1 MPPKTKT
8 KTKGA
13 TFAAKRSGTHAL
25 AIRPQALSLFWL
37 FGCGVENEN
46 IGRSTVVTIDGPLE
60 QKAGWWDGY
69 DAIQARFKEAL
80 KEEATS
86 SVVLRI
92 NSPGGDAAG
101 CFEAVRM
108 MREAGKR
115 SGKRIVTY
123 VDESAY
129 SAAYALACVAD
140 EIYMPPSGGV
150 GSVGVIA
157 TLMDRVE
164 ANEMWGLN
172 VRVVY
177 AGAHKADGHPDV
189 PLSDDAIAGVQD
201 DVNKLAAMFFDTVS
215 ASRGIKS
222 KAVEALQ
229 AACLMG
235 DEGLEAG
242 LADGLMGFDELVA
255 MLANDEAT
263 GARAPS
269 TEKEAMPKG
278 IKVHA
283 KVSELEV
290 SDVLAKPQVALP
302 DASTLNASLA
312 LVGRDN
318 AGDVQAATSK
328 TDGTSSE
335 TTVTTESETD
345 EDGNK
350 TDTTTTTTTE
360 TETTGAEVSDDEEE
374 EDDEEGEGEDAED
387 EGGGEEATARAASPA
402 KRATSGDVLS
412 LVRELTGLA
421 APAAQIGALRA
432 MADNA
437 KRARKAEKVN
447 AKTAHVAKVDEAI
460 RAGKLSPSKR
470 AEAIAMSAGELAGY
484 LKLAVPMVRKSPV
497 APAKDPKAAT
507 SSAPIPVDAAAAN
520 VARTMGLDPS
530 KLAEHAAELRKSG
543 VIH

>member
-1 MPPKTKT
+1 MPR
-8 KTKGA
+8 KTKGSTFHAARRGVA
-13 TFAAKRSGTHAL
+13 TL
-25 AIRPQALSLFWL
+25 AIKPQALSLFWL
-37 FGCGVENEN
+37 YGCGVENEN
-46 IGRSTVVTIDGPLE
+46 VGRSTIVTIEGPLE
-60 QKAGWWDGY
+60 QRAGWWDGY
-69 DAIQARFKEAL
+69 DAIAARFKEAL
-80 KEEATS
+80 KDDTTS

-92 NSPGGDAAG
+92 DSPGGDAAG

-140 EIYMPPSGGV
+140 EIYLPPSGGV

-157 TLMDRVE
+157 TLMDRV
-164 ANEMWGLN
+164 ASNEMWGLN
-172 VRVVY
+172 VRVVH

-215 ASRGIKS
+215 ASRGIKP

-242 LADGLMGFDELVA
+242 LADGLMGFDELIA

-269 TEKEAMPKG
+269 TEKENMPKG
-278 IKVHA
+278 KKVHTKA
-283 KVSELEV
+283 SDVKT
-290 SDVLAKPQVALP
+290 SDVLASPQVAIP
-302 DASTLNASLA
+302 DASTLAASIGNL
-312 LVGRDN
+312 GRDN
-318 AGDVQAATSK
+318 AADVQAGSSK

-345 EDGNK
+345 DDGNK

-360 TETTGAEVSDDEEE
+360 TTTEGAEVSDDEEE
-374 EDDEEGEGEDAED
+374 EGDDEDEGGDEEDAED
-387 EGGGEEATARAASPA
+387 EGGGASAIAPTPPS

-437 KRARKAEKVN
+437 KRARKAEKTN
-447 AKTAHVAKVDEAI
+447 AKTAHIAKVDEAI
-460 RAGKLSPSKR
+460 RASKLSPAKR

-497 APAKDPKAAT
+497 APAKDPKAAAAGA
-507 SSAPIPVDAAAAN
+507 SPVAVDAAAAA
-520 VARTMGLDPS
+520 VARTMGLDPA
-530 KLAEHAAELRKSG
+530 KLAEHADELRKSG